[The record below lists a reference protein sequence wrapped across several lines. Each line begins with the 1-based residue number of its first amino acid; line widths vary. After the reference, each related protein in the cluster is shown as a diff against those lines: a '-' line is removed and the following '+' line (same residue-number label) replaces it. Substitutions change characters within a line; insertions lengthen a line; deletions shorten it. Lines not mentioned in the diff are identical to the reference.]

1 MSPAYIT
8 GMVLITKR
16 GYDLHH
22 WQSEQNKVH
31 YLQTSQWA
39 AAAAAAAAGSVAATA
54 AVKRNQ
60 DAGSRLDKYSPM
72 HDLSS
77 RDKCSHQEKWTLNT
91 LKTQNMRENV

>member
-39 AAAAAAAAGSVAATA
+39 AAAAAAAAG
-54 AVKRNQ
+54 
-60 DAGSRLDKYSPM
+60 
-72 HDLSS
+72 
-77 RDKCSHQEKWTLNT
+77 
-91 LKTQNMRENV
+91 